1 MREEGV
7 TSPPPP
13 HPFLQQSSGQIC
25 KDDVN
30 GFSSTSD
37 ICCLDKGH
45 GVFCSFIF
53 TCGWIF
59 FSHCND
65 LMCSHSKLNP
75 HCHTYYTVKLSHL
88 HPALFQLPSAD
99 AADTNEEPDNDNLDI
114 IRRRLVFA
122 VFSTFRTVHPM
133 GIPRANIKIKSLN
146 VCMYQSMVVTISEC
160 LHYGCTKQW

>member
-1 MREEGV
+1 MAYFV
-7 TSPPPP
+7 LS
-13 HPFLQQSSGQIC
+13 FLRADGY
-25 KDDVN
+25 
-30 GFSSTSD
+30 
-37 ICCLDKGH
+37 
-45 GVFCSFIF
+45 
-53 TCGWIF
+53 F

-99 AADTNEEPDNDNLDI
+99 AADTNGEPDNDNLDI
-114 IRRRLVFA
+114 IRRRLAFA

-160 LHYGCTKQW
+160 LHYAICMHQTMVVTISECCTRHAPNNEIVTIS